1 MKIDAGWLAHAG
13 TQALCAALEAAGHQ
27 ALFVGGCV
35 RNALLDVPVSD
46 VDMAS
51 DARPEETTAIA
62 EAMGF
67 KVVPTGIEHGTVT
80 VIAKGAVHEI
90 TTFRRDVETNG
101 RHAVI
106 AYSTRIEE
114 DAARRDFTMNALYAD
129 RRGLVIDPLGGL
141 GDLQARHLRFVGDA
155 DARIREDYLRILRFF
170 RFYAQYGD
178 PAQGIDPEG
187 LAACAANA
195 DGIAEL
201 SKERIGAEMRKL
213 LGAGDPAPA
222 LAAMQATGV
231 LARILQGADPKGIAP
246 LVHLEDQSG
255 RAPRWLCRLAV
266 LGGDGDY
273 ENLRLSRHETR
284 DIGLIRDDLGSMRPP
299 TILGY
304 ALGED
309 LAWDVMLA
317 RAVLFEQPL
326 APHIGAEIAR
336 GAQAVFPVKAKDLMP
351 EWQGAELGRKL
362 KALEAAWLAAD
373 LRATRE
379 ELLA

>member
-1 MKIDAGWLAHAG
+1 MKIDASWLAHAG
-13 TQALCAALEAAGHQ
+13 TQALCEALEAAGHQ

-35 RNALLDVPVSD
+35 RNALLGEAVSD
-46 VDMAS
+46 VDMAC
-51 DARPEETTAIA
+51 DARPEVTTAIA

-67 KVVPTGIEHGTVT
+67 KVVPTGIDHGTVT

-106 AYSTRIEE
+106 AYSPRIED

-178 PAQGIDPEG
+178 PAQGIDPDG

-273 ENLRLSRHETR
+273 ENLRLSRHEGR

-299 TILGY
+299 AILGY

-326 APHIGAEIAR
+326 APHIGVEIAR

-351 EWQGAELGRKL
+351 ELQGAELGRKL

>member
-1 MKIDAGWLAHAG
+1 MNIQAGWLAHAG
-13 TQALCAALEAAGHQ
+13 TQALCEALEAAGHQ
-27 ALFVGGCV
+27 PLFVGGCV
-35 RNALLDVPVSD
+35 RNALLGEAVAD
-46 VDMAS
+46 VDMAC
-51 DARPEETTAIA
+51 DARPEVTTAIA
-62 EAMGF
+62 EAKGF
-67 KVVPTGIEHGTVT
+67 KVVPTGIDHGTVT

-90 TTFRRDVETNG
+90 TTFRRDVHTNG

-106 AYSTRIEE
+106 EYSTRIED

-141 GDLQARHLRFVGDA
+141 ADLQARHLRFVGDA

-178 PAQGIDPEG
+178 PDQGIDPEG

-195 DGIAEL
+195 DGIAGL

-213 LGAGDPAPA
+213 LGARDPAPA
-222 LAAMQATGV
+222 LAAMQASGV
-231 LARILQGADPKGIAP
+231 LAQILQGADVKGIAP
-246 LVHLEDQSG
+246 LVYLEGLAG
-255 RAPRWLCRLAV
+255 RLPRWLCRLAL

-273 ENLRLSRHETR
+273 ENLRLSRHEAR

-299 TILGY
+299 AILGY
-304 ALGED
+304 ALGAD

-326 APHIGAEIAR
+326 APHIGDEIAR
-336 GAQAVFPVKAKDLMP
+336 GASAVLPVSAKDLMP
-351 EWQGAELGRKL
+351 ALQGAELGRKL

-373 LRATRE
+373 LRPTRD

>member
-1 MKIDAGWLAHAG
+1 MKIEAGWLAHAG
-13 TQALCAALEAAGHQ
+13 TQALCEALEEAGYQ
-27 ALFVGGCV
+27 PLFVGGCV
-35 RNALLDVPVSD
+35 RNAVLGEAVAD
-46 VDMAS
+46 VDMAC
-51 DARPEETTAIA
+51 DARPEVTTAIA
-62 EAMGF
+62 EAKGF
-67 KVVPTGIEHGTVT
+67 KVVPTGIDHGTVT

-90 TTFRRDVETNG
+90 TTFRRDVQTNG

-106 AYSTRIEE
+106 EYSSRIED

-129 RRGLVIDPLGGL
+129 RRGEVIDPLGGL
-141 GDLQARHLRFVGDA
+141 ADLQARHLRFVGDA

-178 PAQGIDPEG
+178 PDQGIDADG

-195 DGIAEL
+195 DGIAGL

-213 LGAGDPAPA
+213 LGARDPAPA
-222 LAAMQATGV
+222 LAAMQVSGV
-231 LARILQGADPKGIAP
+231 LAQILQGVDVKGIAP
-246 LVHLEDQSG
+246 LVHLEQQVH
-255 RAPRWLCRLAV
+255 RPPRWLCRLAV

-273 ENLRLSRHETR
+273 ENLRLSRHESR

-299 TILGY
+299 AILGY
-304 ALGED
+304 ALGAD

-317 RAVLFEQPL
+317 RGVLFEQPL
-326 APHIGAEIAR
+326 APHIGDEIAR
-336 GAQAVFPVKAKDLMP
+336 GAGAVLPVSAKDLMP
-351 EWQGAELGRKL
+351 ALQGAELGRKL

-373 LRATRE
+373 LRPTRD

>member
-1 MKIDAGWLAHAG
+1 MKIQAGWLAHAG
-13 TQALCAALEAAGHQ
+13 TQALCDALEAAGHQ
-27 ALFVGGCV
+27 PLFVGGCV
-35 RNALLDVPVSD
+35 RNALLGEAVAD
-46 VDMAS
+46 VDMAC
-51 DARPEETTAIA
+51 DARPEVTTAIA
-62 EAMGF
+62 EAKGF
-67 KVVPTGIEHGTVT
+67 KVVPTGIDHGTVT

-90 TTFRRDVETNG
+90 TTFRRDVHTNG

-106 AYSTRIEE
+106 EYSTRIED

-129 RRGLVIDPLGGL
+129 RRGVVIDPLGGL
-141 GDLQARHLRFVGDA
+141 ADLQARHLRFVGDA

-178 PAQGIDPEG
+178 PDQGIDADG

-195 DGIAEL
+195 DGIAGL

-213 LGAGDPAPA
+213 LGARDPAPA
-222 LAAMQATGV
+222 LAAMQASGV
-231 LARILQGADPKGIAP
+231 LAHILQGADVKGIAP
-246 LVHLEDQSG
+246 LVHLEGQAD

-266 LGGDGDY
+266 LGGNDDY
-273 ENLRLSRHETR
+273 ENLRLSRHESR
-284 DIGLIRDDLGSMRPP
+284 DIALIRDDLGSMRPP
-299 TILGY
+299 AILGY
-304 ALGED
+304 ALGAD

-326 APHIGAEIAR
+326 APHIGDEIAR
-336 GAQAVFPVKAKDLMP
+336 GAVAVLPVSAKDLMP
-351 EWQGAELGRKL
+351 ALQGAELGRKL

-373 LRATRE
+373 LRPTRD